1 MNLPCHT
8 VTATP
13 DKTWAKRCG
22 LFVQQS
28 WSCSYLPFHT
38 GKKCLYKAGK
48 LNEEYKLSFNL
59 GNAID

>member
-13 DKTWAKRCG
+13 DKPWAKHRCG

-28 WSCSYLPFHT
+28 WNCSYLPFYK
-38 GKKCLYKAGK
+38 GKNAGK
-48 LNEEYKLSFNL
+48 LNEK
-59 GNAID
+59 